1 MKHIL
6 LSIMGAMLALP
17 TLAVDFEYEYEGQTL
32 TYTIIDED
40 AKTCKT
46 KEGSIRVAPHSHLI
60 GDLILPSHPIYENE
74 EYTLTEIGQY
84 SLRNSSI
91 TSIEI
96 PQTVTTIG
104 TFGLSHSRS
113 LLSVVIPSSVQ
124 TLGSRALAYCT
135 NLQNAKIEGAES
147 LGAWM
152 FESDTSLKTVTLPPQ
167 ISNIVAY
174 TNYTFE
180 KCTSLEYIFYLTD
193 TPHSFN
199 QNVFPDYLFEQCTL
213 VIPQGAIEAFENVE
227 PWSNFQLLEYVPAT
241 GLEITGPNA
250 VAAGSKIQLTAT
262 ATPEDALIQY
272 LTWASSDKSIAT
284 VNTIGEVTGVKSGT
298 ATIKAINDN
307 GLTEEYEVTVLP
319 IPVKE
324 ITLNSTEFTIHLGAT
339 DKLTATISPEDAAD
353 KTITWS
359 SANEEVAT
367 VDEEGTVTAVTV
379 GETIV
384 TATASNGVKAECKVT
399 VIPVVATGLEMSV
412 TEMDLFVGASNEL
425 DAIIEPENTT
435 DKTVTWSSSD
445 EAIVTVDSEGN
456 VTALAVGTATITATS
471 HNGLTAT
478 CVVTVKPI
486 AAEGVTLDHDTLEL
500 TEGDTETLTATVIP
514 ETTTDKTVTWTS
526 SNVAVVTVD
535 ENGFVTAVA
544 EGEATITA
552 ACGDVKAECA
562 VTVSK
567 KVIPAEGITLSS
579 ESEKLTIGDTVEL
592 TATVSPEGVT
602 DPTVTWNSSDDA
614 VATVENGL
622 VTAVAEGEATITATC
637 GDVKAECAVIVSA
650 PTTGIT
656 FVYGENNAV
665 KVINGEIVTSSA
677 AEIYTADG
685 KLAARTDGGRI
696 KGLARGIYIVV
707 THGKSIKISL

>member
-74 EYTLTEIGQY
+74 EYTLTEIGQF

-152 FESDTSLKTVTLPPQ
+152 FESDTSLKAVTLPPQ

-324 ITLNSTEFTIHLGAT
+324 ITLNSTEITIHLGAT

-359 SANEEVAT
+359 SADEEVAT

-622 VTAVAEGEATITATC
+622 VTAEAEGEATITATC